1 MDKYLKYF
9 YWMYHTFAFC
19 FAPPK
24 ILFIFS
30 YLIDTYAVRGSSLI
44 LSGLLIHLMVCAALL
59 RPMSFY
65 HNDHSQTEPLVSQ
78 NSIKRKPKTGNHGMK
93 SDHTVVK
100 TRLASNAILDA
111 KGNCTSFDLHP
122 DTRRKSASLDLLS
135 ETRKHMSGNN
145 LSLSARKGSSLD
157 LLSESMSKS
166 TNFELTDDTVYG
178 LISYDRTDAD
188 SKHDKN
194 KGHFLKQGNSTNRKQ
209 KHTTEINGSECL
221 KGLHDKK
228 FDEINFEN
236 IQQLPGR
243 SYFSHTDLSGP
254 KGEHHL
260 HHTLPWRFL
269 SLSNVDLLG
278 TGTADTQSIEELFN
292 LSEHV
297 ETEINLPFHKNL
309 SYCLIVTSFMLA
321 GSAYALA
328 IIFIPALA
336 QELGIDKQKA
346 SIFLSATGLCEM
358 LSRIGWGYFADL
370 DLVRKSRMTQF
381 FFLISGAVCLL
392 MVQFSS
398 FAALLGFT
406 ACLGAFGGIHI
417 TFVPNMIGDAV
428 EMRGIAL
435 AMGIYYF
442 GLGITCAAM
451 SPIIGKKKLRWCKHD
466 K

>member
-1 MDKYLKYF
+1 
-9 YWMYHTFAFC
+9 
-19 FAPPK
+19 
-24 ILFIFS
+24 
-30 YLIDTYAVRGSSLI
+30 
-44 LSGLLIHLMVCAALL
+44 MVCAALL

-65 HNDHSQTEPLVSQ
+65 QNGHSQTEPLVSQ
-78 NSIKRKPKTGNHGMK
+78 DSIKRKPKTGNPGMK
-93 SDHTVVK
+93 FDHEEVETC
-100 TRLASNAILDA
+100 LAATTILDA
-111 KGNCTSFDLHP
+111 KGKCTSFELHP
-122 DTRRKSASLDLLS
+122 DTKRKSVSLDLLS
-135 ETRKHMSGNN
+135 ETGRNDSGDN
-145 LSLSARKGSSLD
+145 LSQSAGKGNSLD
-157 LLSESMSKS
+157 LLSESTSES
-166 TNFELTDDTVYG
+166 INIELTCTGDTG
-178 LISYDRTDAD
+178 YDLTINDKTDAD
-188 SKHDKN
+188 SKHDKTE
-194 KGHFLKQGNSTNRKQ
+194 GHFLKQGNFTNRKP
-209 KHTTEINGSECL
+209 KHTTEINGSECM
-221 KGLHDKK
+221 KGLHDNK

-236 IQQLPGR
+236 MKQLPGR
-243 SYFSHTDLSGP
+243 SYFSHADLSAP
-254 KGEHHL
+254 KSEHHL
-260 HHTLPWRFL
+260 HHNLPWRFL
-269 SLSNVDLLG
+269 SLSNVDLLA
-278 TGTADTQSIEELFN
+278 TGTADTQSIEELSN

-297 ETEINLPFHKNL
+297 ETDINLPFHKNL

-358 LSRIGWGYFADL
+358 LGRIGWGYFADL

-428 EMRGIAL
+428 EMRDIAL

-442 GLGITCAAM
+442 SLGITCAAM